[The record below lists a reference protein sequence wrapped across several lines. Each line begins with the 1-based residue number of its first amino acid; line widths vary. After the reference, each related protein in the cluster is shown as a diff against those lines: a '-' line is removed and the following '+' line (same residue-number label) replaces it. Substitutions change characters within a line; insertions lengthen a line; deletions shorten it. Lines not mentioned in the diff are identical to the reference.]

1 VKISL
6 GVSLAILFGLGSV
19 AHACVWDSK
28 TLWEEKHEH
37 PTLAQAILNPKTET
51 PDVKDLTDRI
61 AKLKANPQTNDPA
74 WWNDF
79 AGAYIRLG
87 QSAVAVKIL
96 EPLTNKFAGDYGVHA
111 NLGTAYHL
119 LGRYADAEKEIRRDL
134 EINPDAHFGLEKY
147 HLALLQYLSASPE
160 YQLRHVYVDE
170 FTGALFSDLKYLFF
184 GPDYFYSSGREELPD
199 SNELKYANDE
209 TKRIF
214 TTNSLSFDELQRLN
228 QLGHSDGLMGYE
240 KNWDLGTNS
249 NLERGVI
256 YMATLNQKQPACW
269 VMLGLLASSHRDFQ
283 LAKTAFQ
290 KAIDLGSPQTLV
302 LQWQIKGFNELP
314 VQLHIFGF
322 RPAVLIFAGLMVG
335 FVVVVIRIICIL
347 IKEAIRKSAKPS

>member
-1 VKISL
+1 VL
-6 GVSLAILFGLGSV
+6 LAILFGLGSV

-28 TLWEEKHEH
+28 TLGEEKHEH
-37 PTLAQAILNPKTET
+37 PTLAQAILNPKTEA
-51 PDVKDLTDRI
+51 PDIKDLTDRI

-74 WWNDF
+74 WWNDY

-87 QSAVAVKIL
+87 RSAEAVKIL

-147 HLALLQYLSASPE
+147 HLALLQYLSASPG
-160 YQLRHVYVDE
+160 YQMRHVYVDE
-170 FTGALFSDLKYLFF
+170 FTSTFFSDLIYVFH
-184 GPDYFYSSGREELPD
+184 GPSFYSGDREEFPNPND
-199 SNELKYANDE
+199 LKYADDE
-209 TKRIF
+209 TKKIF
-214 TTNSLSFDELQRLN
+214 ATNSLDFNCPQALSQLTRL
-228 QLGHSDGLMGYE
+228 DGLMGYE
-240 KNWDLGTNS
+240 KKWDLGTNS

-256 YMATLNQKQPACW
+256 YMTTLNQKQPACW
-269 VMLGLLASSHRDFQ
+269 VMLGLLATSHRDFQ
-283 LAKTAFQ
+283 LAKVAFQ
-290 KAIDLGSPQTLV
+290 KAIDLGSPQALV

-322 RPAVLIFAGLMVG
+322 RPGLLIFAGLVIGLM
-335 FVVVVIRIICIL
+335 VVVIRIIYIW
-347 IKEAIRKSAKPS
+347 IRKPKQV